1 VSERAAPAATTIA
14 TSPAPTDEGRA
25 DSHNSRVG
33 AGLDGPELRRAVL
46 RHPARAGAPRALL
59 VSVDFG
65 RGDAAASL
73 EELTLLV
80 DSAGADPVTVV
91 SGRRASPDA
100 TTFIGSG
107 KVDEVALRVAA
118 DAIEVVVFDHA
129 LSPAQQ
135 RNLEKRLQV
144 NVVDRTALI
153 LDIFAQRAKS
163 HEGKVQVELAQL
175 THLST
180 RLVRGWTHLE
190 RQKGGIGLRGPGET
204 QLETDRRLIGARVKA
219 LKLKLEKLSR
229 QRATQRRSRARG
241 TAVSVSLVG
250 YTNAGKSTL
259 FNALTH
265 ADAYAADQLFATLD
279 TTSRRLYLE
288 GAGQIVLSDTVG
300 FIRDLPHALVEAFK
314 ATLEET
320 IHADLLLHVVDVASP
335 RRAEQIEEVNAVLK
349 EIGAAD
355 VPQLIVYNKIDAID
369 LPPSVERDE
378 RATIRRVSLSART
391 GVGLPALREAL
402 VESAERIRAESRS
415 ASGSGSHAGFVAP
428 VADSDERDEDAL
440 HAGQPVLNA

>member
-1 VSERAAPAATTIA
+1 MAEQRAV
-14 TSPAPTDEGRA
+14 A
-25 DSHNSRVG
+25 DASRN
-33 AGLDGPELRRAVL
+33 DGPSATAGHLEAERPGSKLRRSSSTA
-46 RHPARAGAPRALL
+46 AEASRALL
-59 VSVDFG
+59 VSLDLG
-65 RGDAAASL
+65 RIDAEASL
-73 EELTLLV
+73 EELELLV
-80 DSAGADPVTVV
+80 ASAGAIAV
-91 SGRRASPDA
+91 SIVKGKRTSPDA
-100 TTFIGSG
+100 TTFAGSG
-107 KVDEVALRVAA
+107 KVDEIAERIAA
-118 DAIEVVVFDHA
+118 EDIDLVVFDHA

-135 RNLEKRLQV
+135 RNLAKRLQI

-175 THLST
+175 SHLAT

-204 QLETDRRLIGARVKA
+204 QLETDRRLIGDRVRA
-219 LKLKLEKLSR
+219 LKVRLEKLER
-229 QRATQRRSRARG
+229 QRTTQRRARARG
-241 TAVSVSLVG
+241 GVISVSLVG

-300 FIRDLPHALVEAFK
+300 FIRDLPHSLVEAFK

-335 RRAEQIEEVNAVLK
+335 QRDDQIAQVNAVLA

-355 VPQLIVYNKIDAID
+355 IPQIIVYNKIDSVG
-369 LPPSVERDE
+369 LPPAIARDA
-378 RATIRRVSLSART
+378 RGTIRRVSVSAKLAT
-391 GVGLPALREAL
+391 GLPELRSVL
-402 VESAERIRAESRS
+402 VESALALRAQGRLARPLDDAVPLERSETSEF
-415 ASGSGSHAGFVAP
+415 GSTSIVA
-428 VADSDERDEDAL
+428 
-440 HAGQPVLNA
+440 

>member
-1 VSERAAPAATTIA
+1 M
-14 TSPAPTDEGRA
+14 
-25 DSHNSRVG
+25 
-33 AGLDGPELRRAVL
+33 
-46 RHPARAGAPRALL
+46 
-59 VSVDFG
+59 DFG
-65 RGDAAASL
+65 RSDAKASL
-73 EELTLLV
+73 EELTQLV
-80 DSAGADPVTVV
+80 QSAGAEPLAVVTTK
-91 SGRRASPDA
+91 RQSPDA

-107 KVDEVALRVAA
+107 KVEEIAERVQKENF
-118 DAIEVVVFDHA
+118 DLVVFDHA

-135 RNLEKRLQV
+135 RNLERKLQV

-163 HEGKVQVELAQL
+163 HDGKVQVELAQL
-175 THLST
+175 SHLAT

-204 QLETDRRLIGARVKA
+204 QLETDRRLIGDRVKA
-219 LKLKLEKLSR
+219 LRGKLDKLGR
-229 QRATQRRSRARG
+229 QRATQRRARTRSG
-241 TAVSVSLVG
+241 ALSVSLVG

-300 FIRDLPHALVEAFK
+300 FIRELPHTLIEAFK

-320 IHADLLLHVVDVASP
+320 IRADLLLHVVDVASP
-335 RRAEQIEEVNAVLK
+335 QRKEQIAQVNAVLA

-355 VPQLIVYNKIDAID
+355 IPQIMVFNKIDSAG
-369 LPPSVERDE
+369 LLPSVERDV
-378 RATIRRVSLSART
+378 RDNIRRVSVSARL
-391 GVGLPALREAL
+391 GSGLQELRGALVDAAHALRSEA
-402 VESAERIRAESRS
+402 RS
-415 ASGSGSHAGFVAP
+415 EEQS
-428 VADSDERDEDAL
+428 EDARPL
-440 HAGQPVLNA
+440 IHE

>member
-1 VSERAAPAATTIA
+1 M
-14 TSPAPTDEGRA
+14 
-25 DSHNSRVG
+25 
-33 AGLDGPELRRAVL
+33 
-46 RHPARAGAPRALL
+46 
-59 VSVDFG
+59 DFG
-65 RGDAAASL
+65 RSDAKASL
-73 EELTLLV
+73 EELTQLV
-80 DSAGADPVTVV
+80 QSAGAEPLAVVTTK
-91 SGRRASPDA
+91 RQSPDA

-107 KVDEVALRVAA
+107 KVEEIAEQ
-118 DAIEVVVFDHA
+118 IEKENFDLVVFDHA

-135 RNLEKRLQV
+135 RNLERKLQV

-163 HEGKVQVELAQL
+163 HDGKVQVELAQL
-175 THLST
+175 SHLAT

-204 QLETDRRLIGARVKA
+204 QLETDRRLIGDRVKA
-219 LKLKLEKLSR
+219 LRGKLDKLGR
-229 QRATQRRSRARG
+229 QRATQRRARTRSG
-241 TAVSVSLVG
+241 ALSVSLVG

-300 FIRDLPHALVEAFK
+300 FIRELPHSLIEAFK

-320 IHADLLLHVVDVASP
+320 IRADLLLHVVDVASP
-335 RRAEQIEEVNAVLK
+335 QRKEQIAQVNAVLA

-355 VPQLIVYNKIDAID
+355 IPQIMVFNKIDSAG
-369 LPPSVERDE
+369 LQPSVERDV
-378 RATIRRVSLSART
+378 RDNIRRVSVSARL
-391 GVGLPALREAL
+391 GSGLPELRGALVDAAHALRRDA
-402 VESAERIRAESRS
+402 RTD
-415 ASGSGSHAGFVAP
+415 ASSEEHSETGPPAV
-428 VADSDERDEDAL
+428 VDAT
-440 HAGQPVLNA
+440 G

>member
-1 VSERAAPAATTIA
+1 MKASTRVLPDRDDEQATGSEAAHADERAFGRSFGDTLEAATAPRRLHRA
-14 TSPAPTDEGRA
+14 T
-25 DSHNSRVG
+25 G
-33 AGLDGPELRRAVL
+33 AAVL
-46 RHPARAGAPRALL
+46 QKALL

-65 RGDAAASL
+65 RSDAQASL
-73 EELTLLV
+73 EELVLLV
-80 DSAGADPVTVV
+80 RSAGADPVSVV
-91 SGRRASPDA
+91 TGKRHSPDP

-107 KVDEVALRVAA
+107 KVDDIAA
-118 DAIEVVVFDHA
+118 QVLAESIDLVVFDHA

-135 RNLEKRLQV
+135 RNLERKLQV

-175 THLST
+175 SHLAT

-204 QLETDRRLIGARVKA
+204 QLETDRRLIGDRVRT
-219 LKLKLEKLSR
+219 LKTKLEKLGR
-229 QRATQRRSRARG
+229 QRTTQRRSRSRG

-265 ADAYAADQLFATLD
+265 ADAFAADQLFATLD

-300 FIRDLPHALVEAFK
+300 FIRELPHSLIEAFK

-335 RRAEQIEEVNAVLK
+335 QRAEQIAAVNAVLA

-355 VPQLIVYNKIDAID
+355 VPQIMVFNKIDSIA
-369 LPPSVERDE
+369 LAPSIERDA
-378 RATIRRVSLSART
+378 RDNIRRVSLSARS
-391 GVGLPALREAL
+391 GAGLVELRAAL
-402 VESAERIRAESRS
+402 VEAATAIREARQKAPDAGDLADDARRPAVTAYLQPASA
-415 ASGSGSHAGFVAP
+415 
-428 VADSDERDEDAL
+428 
-440 HAGQPVLNA
+440 

>member
-1 VSERAAPAATTIA
+1 M
-14 TSPAPTDEGRA
+14 
-25 DSHNSRVG
+25 
-33 AGLDGPELRRAVL
+33 
-46 RHPARAGAPRALL
+46 
-59 VSVDFG
+59 DFG
-65 RGDAAASL
+65 RRDAAASL

-80 DSAGADPVTVV
+80 RSAGADPLAVVTTK
-91 SGRRASPDA
+91 RQSPDA

-107 KVDEVALRVAA
+107 KVEEIALR
-118 DAIEVVVFDHA
+118 IEKENLDLVVFDHA

-135 RNLEKRLQV
+135 RNLERRLQT

-175 THLST
+175 SHLAT

-204 QLETDRRLIGARVKA
+204 QLETDRRLIGDRVRA
-219 LKLKLEKLSR
+219 LRAKLDKLGR
-229 QRATQRRSRARG
+229 QRATQRRARSRGSAL
-241 TAVSVSLVG
+241 SVSLVG

-259 FNALTH
+259 INALTH

-300 FIRDLPHALVEAFK
+300 FIRELPHSLIEAFK

-320 IHADLLLHVVDVASP
+320 ARADLLLHVVDVASP
-335 RRAEQIEEVNAVLK
+335 QRSDQIAQVNAVLA

-355 VPQLIVYNKIDAID
+355 IPQIMVFNKIDAAG
-369 LPPSVERDE
+369 LEPSVERDA
-378 RATIRRVSLSART
+378 RDNIRRVSVSARLAS
-391 GVGLPALREAL
+391 GLPEL
-402 VESAERIRAESRS
+402 RS
-415 ASGSGSHAGFVAP
+415 ALADVANAVASAAAHAIASDGRSEGRAPADVDAPVNPDHHPEASMGQGSGLL
-428 VADSDERDEDAL
+428 D
-440 HAGQPVLNA
+440 